1 MRLKVHRW
9 RRQYGPAH
17 LPSVGT
23 RRAFLDSSPLCWS
36 SSLSGDPSI
45 HRETHVGGCS
55 SRAGPPS
62 PSVVRVSPRTVCA
75 TPGSGPGARPEGEET
90 RRRGAHRAGLPLL
103 RLALDLVVLARVEH
117 ELVGVA
123 GRHARVALG
132 PVVRDGVCEDRPGAV
147 ERRAGHR
154 ARGGLEGCRKKG
166 RQGSILTGEK
176 G

>member
-36 SSLSGDPSI
+36 SSLWRSI
-45 HRETHVGGCS
+45 HPPRNACRGAAAAAPVLHPPAS
-55 SRAGPPS
+55 SA
-62 PSVVRVSPRTVCA
+62 SVQEEEYA
-75 TPGSGPGARPEGEET
+75 PGAGARRTT
-90 RRRGAHRAGLPLL
+90 RGRGHPATGARRAGLPLL

-132 PVVRDGVCEDRPGAV
+132 PVVRDGVREDRPGAV

-154 ARGGLEGCRKKG
+154 ARGGLEGCKKIG
-166 RQGSILTGEK
+166 RQGSILIGKK